1 MVVHHVHNPVVNTE
15 ETLVFST
22 HVHTEYLLFEMKL
35 QFRVFCN
42 ILQYVQCR
50 KAGLDEICGMAVKT
64 GTPLENGVSWPF
76 LFGEASL

>member
-1 MVVHHVHNPVVNTE
+1 
-15 ETLVFST
+15 
-22 HVHTEYLLFEMKL
+22 MKL

>member
-22 HVHTEYLLFEMKL
+22 HVRTEYLLFEMKL

-50 KAGLDEICGMAVKT
+50 NAGLDEICGMAVKT